1 MPAAVFSLE
10 TFPVLRE
17 KLAAGARFSNQD
29 MMEVIAIFPLRNHLP
44 IRTVQLHPSLGFQN
58 GHEEHKSIMQ
68 SVLPGGTA
76 SRYTEKIKPIILEVI
91 W

>member
-10 TFPVLRE
+10 TFPVLRG

-29 MMEVIAIFPLRNHLP
+29 MIAIFPLRNHLP